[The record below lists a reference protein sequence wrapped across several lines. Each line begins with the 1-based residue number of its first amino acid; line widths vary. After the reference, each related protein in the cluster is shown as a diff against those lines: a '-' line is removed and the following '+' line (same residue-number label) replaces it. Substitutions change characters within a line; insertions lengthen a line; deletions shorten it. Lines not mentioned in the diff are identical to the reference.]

1 MTGVYM
7 NGADEQVDELF
18 KPEDL
23 GLELSVLL
31 VKMGVE
37 ENKINEIFDIIT
49 RVDDPLAEAEEPEP
63 EPEPEPEE
71 RKIENE
77 STAIK

>member
-1 MTGVYM
+1 MIRIVAMTDVYM

-37 ENKINEIFDIIT
+37 ENKINEIFDIIA
-49 RVDDPLAEAEEPEP
+49 RVDDPLVDDPLEEAE
-63 EPEPEPEE
+63 
-71 RKIENE
+71 
-77 STAIK
+77 

>member
-1 MTGVYM
+1 MTDVYM
-7 NGADEQVDELF
+7 SGADEQVDELF

-37 ENKINEIFDIIT
+37 ENKINEIFDIIA
-49 RVDDPLAEAEEPEP
+49 RVDDPLVDDPLEEAE
-63 EPEPEPEE
+63 
-71 RKIENE
+71 
-77 STAIK
+77 